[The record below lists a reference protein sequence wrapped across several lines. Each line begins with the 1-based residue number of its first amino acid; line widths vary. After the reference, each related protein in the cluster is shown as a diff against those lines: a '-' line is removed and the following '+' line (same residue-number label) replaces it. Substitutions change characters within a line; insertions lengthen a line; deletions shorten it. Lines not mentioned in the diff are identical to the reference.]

1 MFLLVGSMLLG
12 LLCLWAGRETNG
24 NDWGITS
31 LTGFILYF
39 GGGLFNLYLFGDM
52 FNFERQDYVSVFLYI
67 GIIGLWTMGG
77 FDDKDKNIKSEWW
90 NKYPA
95 LLLLAIFGSIHL
107 ITKIL

>member
-24 NDWGITS
+24 NDWGITF

-39 GGGLFNLYLFGDM
+39 GAGLFNLYLFGDM
-52 FNFERQDYVSVFLYI
+52 FNFESQDYVSVFLYI
-67 GIIGLWTMGG
+67 GIIGVWAMGELDG
-77 FDDKDKNIKSEWW
+77 DENIKSDWW

-95 LLLLAIFGSIHL
+95 LMLLAIFGSIHFM
-107 ITKIL
+107 TKIL